1 MDFLGLAALEWFLS
15 SLSFHF
21 INKIFVSFKFRIYNI
36 LLYIEHTYM
45 VN

>member
-1 MDFLGLAALEWFLS
+1 LATSEWFFS
-15 SLSFHF
+15 ELSFHF

-36 LLYIEHTYM
+36 LLHIVHTHT